1 MSNPMIHFSVSAQ
14 PRSYDS
20 DVDGKVLPVR
30 SEVAFSRPAGQ
41 RDESGALSDQ
51 GQSPMS
57 EGSYQEEPSPV
68 PEPTLPEDFV
78 KEEEEYRDLEARD
91 FELKAEIG
99 DEDFVD
105 RREET
110 VAVVSQTLSREET
123 PEREVGFK
131 VTLRDYL
138 PSAAPPEKA
147 EDRGLPVEA
156 TEEGTAI

>member
-138 PSAAPPEKA
+138 PSAAPPGKA
-147 EDRGLPVEA
+147 EDRGLPVET